1 MRAGVRMQKEEKDNG
16 MEAEEEANGMECHV
30 MNVIRQ

>member
-1 MRAGVRMQKEEKDNG
+1 MQKEEKDNG